1 MTKPTARDRLQPS
14 LLDRL
19 TDDARQ
25 RKEESHG
32 GRVLSMRRLRQCV
45 IRDLETLFN
54 CPAPSSDQHYD
65 DYPLVSTSVLN
76 YGTPGLAG
84 CWASGLDIPVLE
96 RRIRQ
101 AIWDFEPRLKRSS
114 VRVRAEVDQ
123 DNHGLQ
129 EMVFVIEAE
138 IWSYPQSEQVTLS
151 ARVALETGQVV
162 VRELS
167 GREEF

>member
-1 MTKPTARDRLQPS
+1 
-14 LLDRL
+14 LDRL

-25 RKEESHG
+25 RKEESRD

-54 CPAPSSDQHYD
+54 CPAPSSDQRYD

-76 YGTPGLAG
+76 YGIPGLAG

-114 VRVRAEVDQ
+114 VKVHAEVDE
-123 DNHGLQ
+123 DKNGLQ
-129 EMVFVIEAE
+129 EMIFVIDAE
-138 IWSYPQSEQVTLS
+138 IWSYPQPEQLTLS
-151 ARVALETGQVV
+151 AGVALESGQVV
-162 VRELS
+162 IRELS
-167 GREEF
+167 GREGR

>member
-1 MTKPTARDRLQPS
+1 MSRPTARDRLQPS

-25 RKEESHG
+25 RKEESRDS
-32 GRVLSMRRLRQCV
+32 RVLSMRRLRQCV

-54 CPAPSSDQHYD
+54 CVAPSSDQRYD
-65 DYPLVSTSVLN
+65 DFPLVATSVLN
-76 YGTPGLAG
+76 YGIPGLAG

-96 RRIRQ
+96 RRLRQ

-114 VRVRAEVDQ
+114 VKVRAAADEDKRGV
-123 DNHGLQ
+123 Q
-129 EMVFVIEAE
+129 EMIFIIEGE
-138 IWSYPQSEQVTLS
+138 LWSYPQPEQVTLS

-167 GREEF
+167 GQRDR